1 MAKKKGK
8 NNKVLDKNQSQQ
20 WGGTGTSA
28 QEAIIINSQ
37 SPVANK
43 KKDCAIGYKRRANV
57 YLPNEQIK
65 EELRKAFCIMD
76 DVIDDNTRQVE
87 ELTSMERNGNQ
98 LVDNVA
104 RVRQCPSI
112 TGIKKDDAM
121 KALAGEF

>member
-1 MAKKKGK
+1 M
-8 NNKVLDKNQSQQ
+8 LDKNQSQQ

-43 KKDCAIGYKRRANV
+43 KKDRTIGYKRRANV

-98 LVDNVA
+98 LVDDVA
-104 RVRQCPSI
+104 RVRQAPLLQEL
-112 TGIKKDDAM
+112 KKM
-121 KALAGEF
+121 MP